1 MRKWNN
7 ILARV
12 ILILFLLHALMGSL
26 MLLGIS
32 NLSIRPFSW
41 LLLSLHMAFLESFL
55 PFEQLKAANKAENGI
70 CKKMLLIGQSDFPVW
85 QF

>member
-26 MLLGIS
+26 D
-32 NLSIRPFSW
+32 
-41 LLLSLHMAFLESFL
+41 
-55 PFEQLKAANKAENGI
+55 AAG
-70 CKKMLLIGQSDFPVW
+70 D
-85 QF
+85 